1 MKASGL
7 AEPIAL
13 PLSPGDARHHL
24 RQLLLG
30 ERWDG
35 DIDGVLLAF
44 HEALV
49 NAHQHGGGATRAE
62 ACIDGTVLMI
72 RIWDKG
78 PGFEASGYQGATPD
92 AFSERGRGL
101 WLISHV
107 VSHFATQRDQRG
119 VYVELRFGSGASS

>member
-7 AEPIAL
+7 AQPIAL

-30 ERWDG
+30 EGWDG
-35 DIDGVLLAF
+35 DVDGVLLAL

-62 ACIDGTVLMI
+62 ACIDGTALTV
-72 RIWDKG
+72 RVWDKG
-78 PGFEASGYQGATPD
+78 PGFEASTDRGATPD
-92 AFSERGRGL
+92 PLSERGRGL

-119 VYVELRFGSGASS
+119 VYVELRFDSGSRS